1 MNEFEK
7 GLFSGTPDIDDKLRE
22 EARQSA
28 EARQQR
34 IDLIEQQQP
43 TEQKPQAP
51 TPQATAPAAEEP
63 APQPEPQPDPK
74 EQEDNNFYGLTP
86 SFQQDDID
94 PSAAQVA
101 AEAVL
106 APFTGP
112 VDAVVDL
119 FNLVPGVD
127 LPKIPEFENEVT
139 QTVRELSSIVLPTI
153 GLTATGVGALG
164 AAAKASKAKFLLD
177 PMVARMGNIAFSAG
191 TGAFVDYTV
200 EINQEDDN
208 LSGVLKKNW
217 PSWYGWIPEIL
228 RC

>member
-34 IDLIEQQQP
+34 IDLIEQQQQQP

-86 SFQQDDID
+86 SFNRMT
-94 PSAAQVA
+94 
-101 AEAVL
+101 L
-106 APFTGP
+106 TF
-112 VDAVVDL
+112 
-119 FNLVPGVD
+119 
-127 LPKIPEFENEVT
+127 
-139 QTVRELSSIVLPTI
+139 SSH
-153 GLTATGVGALG
+153 
-164 AAAKASKAKFLLD
+164 K
-177 PMVARMGNIAFSAG
+177 
-191 TGAFVDYTV
+191 
-200 EINQEDDN
+200 
-208 LSGVLKKNW
+208 
-217 PSWYGWIPEIL
+217 
-228 RC
+228 